1 MDILASLIIGAGL
14 GGIICYAVDL
24 PCSTAR
30 IVAVCMLGGLVGG
43 VLTWL
48 ITPAAPL
55 IVAVIVAAITAF
67 LAYYIHARATLLQ
80 NEFRHDA

>member
-1 MDILASLIIGAGL
+1 MDILVSLIIGAGL
-14 GGIICYAVDL
+14 GGLICYAVDL

-43 VLTWL
+43 ILTWL
-48 ITPAAPL
+48 LTPAAPL
-55 IVAVIVAAITAF
+55 IVAAIVALITAF
-67 LAYYIHARATLLQ
+67 LAYYLHARGTLMQ